1 MRLFP
6 TYIWDKILWGRIK
19 NEQNFCI
26 RGGEANI
33 FKDFYLLFKSR
44 IIELE
49 KAVWTSLIILK
60 FSNS

>member
-1 MRLFP
+1 MMRFP

-33 FKDFYLLFKSR
+33 FKDFSYFEIWFIYK
-44 IIELE
+44 II
-49 KAVWTSLIILK
+49 
-60 FSNS
+60 